1 MNPVLKTLVVTA
13 AFAAVVLM
21 LLFLTASED
30 ETPDTAAIRLP
41 QAPSETAVPAPAS
54 EAKLYFDV
62 IGHSTDEFFALLD
75 RAHMIYEE
83 TPVAERASL
92 KVVLVLHG
100 PDIDFFS
107 SRNYSKDQNIVD
119 LAAKLDAF
127 DVFDFKMCAAFAA
140 NLGLEESE
148 VPPFIEFVPYGPD
161 EIERLK
167 SAGFVQL

>member
-30 ETPDTAAIRLP
+30 EAPDTAAIRLP
-41 QAPSETAVPAPAS
+41 QAPSETPVPAPAS

-83 TPVAERASL
+83 TPIAERASL

-100 PDIDFFS
+100 PDIDFFLVPELFE
-107 SRNYSKDQNIVD
+107 I
-119 LAAKLDAF
+119 
-127 DVFDFKMCAAFAA
+127 
-140 NLGLEESE
+140 SE
-148 VPPFIEFVPYGPD
+148 HRRPRGKTRRFRRF
-161 EIERLK
+161 L
-167 SAGFVQL
+167 F